1 VTDIFCSELCTI
13 FEEQIML
20 GLFAGSE
27 AQSKGN
33 GSNGHSSGMI
43 DLKRVVKAYQTNAGD
58 FMALKGIDLAV
69 ASGEFV
75 AVIGKSGAGKST
87 LINMITGI
95 DRPTS
100 GEVYANGT
108 AIHTLGENA
117 MARWRGKNIGIVF
130 QFFQRMPTISNL
142 QNVIMPMELCGLYT
156 RSERKERAM
165 DLLGRVGLAA
175 HAYKLPSAI
184 SGGQQ
189 QRVAVARALANDPA
203 IIIADEPTGNLDS
216 QTADAVFELFGGL
229 IDEGKTIVLV
239 THDVELTRHV
249 HRIVYLADGEIVGDE
264 RTALVYAPGELS
276 LIDEPAA

>member
-1 VTDIFCSELCTI
+1 
-13 FEEQIML
+13 MM
-20 GLFAGSE
+20 GLFGGNE
-27 AQSKGN
+27 ARGNGN
-33 GSNGHSSGMI
+33 GSNGHSDGII
-43 DLKRVVKAYQTNAGD
+43 DLRNVVKAYRTNAGD
-58 FMALKGIDLAV
+58 FLALRGIDLTV

-108 AIHTLGENA
+108 AIHALGENA
-117 MARWRGKNIGIVF
+117 VAHWRGKNIGIVF
-130 QFFQRMPTISNL
+130 QFFQLMPTISNL

-156 RSERKERAM
+156 RNERKERAM
-165 DLLGRVGLAA
+165 DLLARVGLAA

-189 QRVAVARALANDPA
+189 QRIAVARALANDPA

-216 QTADAVFELFGGL
+216 QTADAVFDLFGGL
-229 IDEGKTIVLV
+229 IDEGKTIMLV

-249 HRIVYLADGEIVGDE
+249 NRIIYLADGEIVGDE
-264 RTALVYAPGELS
+264 RTALAYMPGEFAMV
-276 LIDEPAA
+276 DAPAA

>member
-1 VTDIFCSELCTI
+1 
-13 FEEQIML
+13 ML

-27 AQSKGN
+27 ARGNGN
-33 GSNGHSSGMI
+33 GSNGYSDGTI
-43 DLKRVVKAYQTNAGD
+43 DLRRVVKAYQTNAGD
-58 FMALKGIDLAV
+58 FLALKGIDLTV

-100 GEVYANGT
+100 GEVTVNGT

-117 MARWRGKNIGIVF
+117 VARWRGKNIGIVF
-130 QFFQRMPTISNL
+130 QFFQLMPTISNL

-156 RSERKERAM
+156 RNERKERAM
-165 DLLGRVGLAA
+165 GLLDRVGLAA

-189 QRVAVARALANDPA
+189 QRVAIARALANDPA

-216 QTADAVFELFGGL
+216 QTADAVFDLFGGL
-229 IDEGKTIVLV
+229 IDEGKTIMLV

-249 HRIVYLADGEIVGDE
+249 HRIIYLADGEIGGEE
-264 RTALVYAPGELS
+264 RTAPAYMPGEMS
-276 LIDEPAA
+276 LVDAPAA